1 MELDPRAFKTR
12 QRDQRGAA
20 DGLGEQSL
28 AAAGATRRLHR
39 LHRHLASGESAA
51 PLEALELPSVP
62 ASFGYFDLRRFRAD
76 HGPDEQPWLD
86 ARTAEEREADPA
98 FTEQHG
104 SKLLHHYA
112 VPFAPPRG
120 VMDGRNAPA
129 GAISLDRHGFQLHS
143 APTAMEP
150 ADFYSRKQVMDVYLP
165 EVEDIV
171 RWALGCTRVLCF
183 DSNIRNEQL
192 GAAANN
198 SNYARHL
205 PHNDHTLVSGPRR
218 VRELL
223 AEDPANA
230 ECLEH
235 RYGILNVWRRWDGG
249 NAWPLCCCSYDS
261 MDYDEDMVRRHLV
274 YSHRTGEGY
283 TAAPGVSAPSLLQA
297 CSFII

>member
-1 MELDPRAFKTR
+1 MELPRAC
-12 QRDQRGAA
+12 
-20 DGLGEQSL
+20 
-28 AAAGATRRLHR
+28 RRLHR
-39 LHRHLASGESAA
+39 LHQHFANSSGGRSFTSAVATHAAASATT

-62 ASFGYFDLRRFRAD
+62 ASFGYFDLRRFRED

-120 VMDGRNAPA
+120 VMDGRSAPA
-129 GAISLDRHGFQLHS
+129 GAISLDRHGFELHS

-150 ADFYSRKQVMDVYLP
+150 ADFYRRKQVMDVYLP
-165 EVEDIV
+165 EVEELV
-171 RWALGCTRVLCF
+171 RRALGCTRVLCF

-283 TAAPGVSAPSLLQA
+283 TAAPGVSAASLLQV